1 MEQPRVG
8 IIIVAGGSGKR
19 MGGKLPKQFAL
30 IGGEPILART
40 INAFHKALPLSRIV
54 VVLPADQIAFWHNYS
69 SRFEVAKHSVV
80 EGGAERFHS
89 VKRGI
94 EALSDAVDLIAVQD
108 GVRPFASKE
117 MILRI
122 VECAAKSGSA
132 IPVVEPVDSFRQV
145 EGEESRIISR
155 NTLRAVQTPQIF
167 SAPTL
172 RAAYDTEFCQ
182 AFTDD
187 ASVVEA
193 MGEKVTL
200 CEGERSNIKITTP
213 EDILFAEAI
222 IVAQRESAY
231 NEEE

>member
-1 MEQPRVG
+1 
-8 IIIVAGGSGKR
+8 
-19 MGGKLPKQFAL
+19 
-30 IGGEPILART
+30 
-40 INAFHKALPLSRIV
+40 
-54 VVLPADQIAFWHNYS
+54 
-69 SRFEVAKHSVV
+69 
-80 EGGAERFHS
+80 
-89 VKRGI
+89 
-94 EALSDAVDLIAVQD
+94 
-108 GVRPFASKE
+108 
-117 MILRI
+117 
-122 VECAAKSGSA
+122 
-132 IPVVEPVDSFRQV
+132 
-145 EGEESRIISR
+145 
-155 NTLRAVQTPQIF
+155 VQTPQIF